1 MENMMIPSY
10 ESIEKMYE
18 AGISSFGIFDRR
30 ILLPVEQVAMAVEAE
45 TGAKVSESNL
55 HEFAADGWY
64 APLPLPWDPS
74 ARGVPLFI
82 PSRIGLLLDLQARGY
97 GRHELRSFAAWE
109 DYWIDNFGDLYL
121 DYEDDDVKL
130 LLRDLRDRY
139 ASAESRLEFSKESVE
154 LEHAKEELES
164 ARIQISKLEKL
175 RGNPLPP
182 SLQERI
188 KRAAFF
194 VRALEEGIRVTFVE
208 KDRAQCRA
216 GFSPFVYFHRYEWSA
231 ARGHVFGS
239 VDWYA
244 TLSSPWIEECS
255 IGIRVPEFLFDYD
268 RVTTVKP
275 LIPSAYRKAW
285 VERNLDGYFE
295 ALAKLRGEQRCLHCQ
310 SLLAKDRNS
319 RQRYCSD
326 PCRSAAKQ
334 RRLRAN
340 NPDSVFNAQSR
351 YYQSLSFDEEKD
363 C

>member
-1 MENMMIPSY
+1 MKAPKVYWNFT
-10 ESIEKMYE
+10 KN
-18 AGISSFGIFDRR
+18 RR
-30 ILLPVEQVAMAVEAE
+30 SLNTPRRTRE
-45 TGAKVSESNL
+45 GADSDFKLGKASRKTSVS
-55 HEFAADGWY
+55 AA
-64 APLPLPWDPS
+64 P
-74 ARGVPLFI
+74 RK
-82 PSRIGLLLDLQARGY
+82 
-97 GRHELRSFAAWE
+97 
-109 DYWIDNFGDLYL
+109 YL
-121 DYEDDDVKL
+121 
-130 LLRDLRDRY
+130 
-139 ASAESRLEFSKESVE
+139 
-154 LEHAKEELES
+154 
-164 ARIQISKLEKL
+164 
-175 RGNPLPP
+175 
-182 SLQERI
+182 

-194 VRALEEGIRVTFVE
+194 VRALDEGIRLTFVE

-239 VDWYA
+239 VNWKE
-244 TLSSPWIEECS
+244 TLRCPWIEEWS
-255 IGIRVPEFLFDYD
+255 IGIRVPEFLLDCD
-268 RVTTVKP
+268 RVTTVQP